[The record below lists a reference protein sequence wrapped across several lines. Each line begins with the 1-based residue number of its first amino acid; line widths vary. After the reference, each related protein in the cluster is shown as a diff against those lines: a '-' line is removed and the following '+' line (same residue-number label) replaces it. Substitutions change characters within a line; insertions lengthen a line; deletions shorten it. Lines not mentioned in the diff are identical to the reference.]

1 MTLSVYAVLVR
12 RVVLT
17 ALVALLAACGAEPPF
32 QRIVSFG
39 DSLSDVGS
47 YSPATAAAGGGK
59 FTVNGPG
66 PRIWTEW
73 LAADL
78 DLTIT
83 AAIRGSLTL
92 TTPQLVVL
100 PVIVGG
106 GDSWAQGGA
115 RVDAPAISLAPGI
128 QLVTKSIRQQID
140 LFLSSSVTP
149 APGTL
154 FVLNGGGNDIGFL
167 GQAVLA
173 GAISTDQA
181 RAGVVAAAQQMAA
194 QARRLEAL
202 GPVVLLNQADGA
214 QAPIALASAPVRAL
228 YQDLTPRFN
237 AALAAAL
244 QGSAVLVVDQFAF
257 SRRVVAE
264 AAAFGLTNV
273 TTPACALDTLPLR
286 SAIVCTES
294 TLVVPGAAT
303 TYLWADTVHTTPVYH
318 RLLATE
324 VLGALRAAGRL

>member
-1 MTLSVYAVLVR
+1 MYRLILI
-12 RVVLT
+12 
-17 ALVALLAACGAEPPF
+17 ALVTLLAACGSDPPYP
-32 QRIVSFG
+32 RIVSFG
-39 DSLSDVGS
+39 DSLSDVGT
-47 YSPATAAAGGGK
+47 YSPAASVFGGGR

-83 AAIRGSLTL
+83 PAIQGGVTL
-92 TTPQLVVL
+92 TTPQLAVFSVV
-100 PVIVGG
+100 VGS

-115 RVDAPAISLAPGI
+115 RVDAPAVSLAPGV
-128 QLVTKSIRQQID
+128 QLAALSIRQQVD
-140 LFLSSSVTP
+140 QFLATQAAAAAGS
-149 APGTL
+149 L
-154 FVLNGGGNDIGFL
+154 LVLNGGGNDIGFL

-173 GAISTDQA
+173 GAISADQA

-202 GPVVLLNQADGA
+202 GTVVVLNQADGA
-214 QAPIALASAPVRAL
+214 QAPVAAASAPVRAL

-244 QGSAVLVVDQFAF
+244 QGSTVLVVDQFAF

-286 SAIVCTES
+286 SAIVCTDS
-294 TLVVPGAAT
+294 TLVAPGAAA